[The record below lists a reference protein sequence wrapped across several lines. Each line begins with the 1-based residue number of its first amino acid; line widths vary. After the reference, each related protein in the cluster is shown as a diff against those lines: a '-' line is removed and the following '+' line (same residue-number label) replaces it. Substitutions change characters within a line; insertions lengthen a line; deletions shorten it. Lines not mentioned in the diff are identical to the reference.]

1 MRITVELDENEI
13 DKIKKTTGIRK
24 TSPAVR
30 KALQNYLKHM
40 ERQRFLQS
48 VLDGKSGYSM
58 TNEELEAMGAYDAN
72 DRHFEMIRDTAAKSL
87 KLV

>member
-1 MRITVELDENEI
+1 
-13 DKIKKTTGIRK
+13 
-24 TSPAVR
+24 
-30 KALQNYLKHM
+30 M